1 MIAEDD
7 FVCPFCVLEIFQ
19 TFFFVVIR
27 KIAFDGF
34 YSFVARKN
42 CNNLVAE
49 LASLGEKI
57 FVAGMKIIKGAEDHD
72 NCFLIGIFHRFGR
85 RILIKSSATRTRI
98 MIEIREMSRALWFFS
113 GSVRESLR
121 EVKA

>member
-1 MIAEDD
+1 M
-7 FVCPFCVLEIFQ
+7 VG
-19 TFFFVVIR
+19 

-34 YSFVARKN
+34 YSFVAGKN
-42 CNNLVAE
+42 CNDLVAE
-49 LASLGEKI
+49 FSCLSKEI